1 MKTWKATVEDPIKRK
16 IELIEV
22 YAPTQIEALSKARK
36 KGRVLSIKRKWGFEE
51 MIKPKLKIDERQMFL
66 QRLGT
71 MQECKMGAS
80 EALRLI
86 ERTFTGAIQ
95 QVAHKML
102 KYVEQGD
109 DIPTAMENIGEPD
122 FPRNM
127 VALVKAGSKSG
138 STGTAIK
145 HAAEFELEIEQVKKN
160 NVWALWFSIMG
171 FVFAAITIFGTKYY
185 FAPAILG
192 SEMVK
197 MAGDAVDTTWAIN
210 LMNFSAMAMAV
221 MAMLFFVLMGLGT
234 LGRLVA
240 PSKADQV
247 VVRIPFYKDL
257 VLARNNYI
265 TLYALATLVGNGVPM
280 EQSLGLAAESTPKGI
295 MRDDLE
301 LAVNTVKR
309 GKDWPEA
316 MRYLHPTD
324 RAALSSVQDRD
335 QAARAL
341 RSLSD
346 QYRQLYGQRV
356 KATTPIFMLISA
368 AFLVMAGIVLFGL
381 GVEPI
386 LQIAAK
392 GAV

>member
-22 YAPTQIEALSKARK
+22 YAPTQKEALSKARK

-210 LMNFSAMAMAV
+210 LMNFSAIAMAV
-221 MAMLFFVLMGLGT
+221 MAVLFFVLMGLGT
-234 LGRLVA
+234 LGR
-240 PSKADQV
+240 
-247 VVRIPFYKDL
+247 F
-257 VLARNNYI
+257 
-265 TLYALATLVGNGVPM
+265 
-280 EQSLGLAAESTPKGI
+280 
-295 MRDDLE
+295 
-301 LAVNTVKR
+301 
-309 GKDWPEA
+309 
-316 MRYLHPTD
+316 
-324 RAALSSVQDRD
+324 
-335 QAARAL
+335 
-341 RSLSD
+341 
-346 QYRQLYGQRV
+346 
-356 KATTPIFMLISA
+356 
-368 AFLVMAGIVLFGL
+368 
-381 GVEPI
+381 
-386 LQIAAK
+386 
-392 GAV
+392 

>member
-1 MKTWKATVEDPIKRK
+1 MKTWKATIEDPIKRK
-16 IELIEV
+16 IDQIEV
-22 YAPTQIEALSKARK
+22 YAPTQKDALDKARK
-36 KGRVLSIKRKWGFEE
+36 KGRVLSIKRKWGIEE
-51 MIKPKLKIDERQMFL
+51 MVKPKLRIDERQMFL

-86 ERTFTGAIQ
+86 ERTFSGSIQ

-109 DIPTAMENIGEPD
+109 DIPSAMENIGEPD

-145 HAAEFELEIEQVKKN
+145 HAAAFELEIEQVKKN

-210 LMNFSAMAMAV
+210 LMNFSAAAMGV
-221 MAMLFFVLMGLGT
+221 MALLFFVLMGLGT

-240 PSKADQV
+240 PSKADMV

-257 VLARNNYI
+257 VLARNNYV

-301 LAVNTVKR
+301 LAVNAVKK

-368 AFLVMAGIVLFGL
+368 SFLVLAGIVLFGL

>member
-1 MKTWKATVEDPIKRK
+1 MKSWKAVIEDPIKRK
-16 IELIEV
+16 IDSYDI
-22 YAPTQIEALSKARK
+22 YAETRQDAMSKARR
-36 KGRVLSIKRKWGFEE
+36 KGRVLSISRKWGLAE
-51 MIKPKLKIDERQMFL
+51 MMAPKLKIDDRQMFL

-80 EALRLI
+80 EALKLI
-86 ERTFTGAIQ
+86 ENTFTGAIQ

-102 KYVEQGD
+102 RYVEQGD

-145 HAAEFELEIEQVKKN
+145 HAAAFEVEIEQVKKN
-160 NVWALWFSIMG
+160 NVWALWFSIIG
-171 FVFAAITIFGTKYY
+171 FVFAALVIFSTKYY
-185 FAPAILG
+185 FAPAILN
-192 SEMVK
+192 SQLVK
-197 MAGDAVDTTWAIN
+197 MAGDAVDTTWAVG
-210 LMNFSAMAMAV
+210 LMNFSAVAMGV
-221 MAMLFFVLMGLGT
+221 MTVAFCVLMTLGT
-234 LGRLVA
+234 LGRLVS
-240 PSKADQV
+240 PTKADQV

-280 EQSLGLAAESTPKGI
+280 EQSLALAADSTPKGI
-295 MRDDLE
+295 MRNDLE
-301 LAVNTVKR
+301 AAVVAVKKGR
-309 GKDWPEA
+309 DWAGA

-324 RAALSSVQDRD
+324 KAALASVQDRE
-335 QAARAL
+335 QAARTL

-346 QYRQLYGQRV
+346 QYRLIYGQRI
-356 KATTPIFMLISA
+356 KATTPILMLVA
-368 AFLVMAGIVLFGL
+368 ATFLVMSGIVLFGL

>member
-1 MKTWKATVEDPIKRK
+1 MKTWKATVEDPIRRK

-22 YAPTQIEALSKARK
+22 YAPTQKEALSKARK

-280 EQSLGLAAESTPKGI
+280 EQSLVLAAESTPKGI

-301 LAVNTVKR
+301 LAVNAVKR

-368 AFLVMAGIVLFGL
+368 TFLVMAGIVLFGL

>member
-16 IELIEV
+16 IDQIEV
-22 YAPTQIEALSKARK
+22 YAPTQQEALGKARK

-86 ERTFTGAIQ
+86 ERTFTGSIQ

-109 DIPTAMENIGEPD
+109 DIPSAMENIGEPD

-145 HAAEFELEIEQVKKN
+145 HAAEFELEIEAVKKN
-160 NVWALWFSIMG
+160 NVWALYFSIMG
-171 FVFAAITIFGTKYY
+171 FIFAAITIFGTKYY

-221 MAMLFFVLMGLGT
+221 MALMFFTLMGLGT
-234 LGRLVA
+234 LGRIVA

-257 VLARNNYI
+257 VLARNNYV

-301 LAVNTVKR
+301 LAVQAVKR
-309 GKDWPEA
+309 GKDWAEA

-324 RAALSSVQDRD
+324 RAALSSVQDRE

-368 AFLVMAGIVLFGL
+368 SFLVMAGIVLFGL

>member
-1 MKTWKATVEDPIKRK
+1 MKTWKVTIEDPIKRK
-16 IELIEV
+16 IDQIEV
-22 YAPTQIEALSKARK
+22 YAPTQKEGLDKARK
-36 KGRVLSIKRKWGFEE
+36 KGRVLSIKRKWGIEE
-51 MIKPKLKIDERQMFL
+51 MVKPRLKIDERQMFL

-86 ERTFTGAIQ
+86 ERTFTGSIQ

-102 KYVEQGD
+102 RYVEQGD
-109 DIPTAMENIGEPD
+109 DIPSAMENIGEPD

-145 HAAEFELEIEQVKKN
+145 HAAAFELEIEQVKKN

-210 LMNFSAMAMAV
+210 LMNFSAVAMGV
-221 MAMLFFVLMGLGT
+221 MALLFFTLMGLGT

-240 PSKADQV
+240 PSKADMV

-257 VLARNNYI
+257 VLARNNYV

-280 EQSLGLAAESTPKGI
+280 EQSLVLAAESTPKGI

-301 LAVNTVKR
+301 LAVSAVKR

-368 AFLVMAGIVLFGL
+368 SFLVMAGIVLFGL

>member
-22 YAPTQIEALSKARK
+22 YAPTQKEALSKARK

-210 LMNFSAMAMAV
+210 LMNFSAIAMAV
-221 MAMLFFVLMGLGT
+221 MAVLFFVLMGLGT
-234 LGRLVA
+234 LGRLIA

-301 LAVNTVKR
+301 LAVNAVKR

>member
-16 IELIEV
+16 IEQIEV
-22 YAPTQIEALSKARK
+22 YAPTQQEALAKARK
-36 KGRVLSIKRKWGFEE
+36 KGRVLSIKRKWGIEE
-51 MIKPKLKIDERQMFL
+51 MLKPKLKIDERQMFL

-86 ERTFTGAIQ
+86 ERTFTGSIQ

-102 KYVEQGD
+102 RYVEQGD
-109 DIPTAMENIGEPD
+109 DIPSAMENIGAPD
-122 FPRNM
+122 FPKNM

-145 HAAEFELEIEQVKKN
+145 HAAAFELEIEQVKKN
-160 NVWALWFSIMG
+160 NVWALYFSIMG

-210 LMNFSAMAMAV
+210 LMNFSAMAMGV
-221 MAMLFFVLMGLGT
+221 MAVLFFVLMGLGT
-234 LGRLVA
+234 LGRIVA
-240 PSKADQV
+240 PSRADQV

-257 VLARNNYI
+257 VLARNNYV

-301 LAVNTVKR
+301 SAVNAVKR

-324 RAALSSVQDRD
+324 RAALSSVQDRE

-368 AFLVMAGIVLFGL
+368 SFLVMAGIVLFGL